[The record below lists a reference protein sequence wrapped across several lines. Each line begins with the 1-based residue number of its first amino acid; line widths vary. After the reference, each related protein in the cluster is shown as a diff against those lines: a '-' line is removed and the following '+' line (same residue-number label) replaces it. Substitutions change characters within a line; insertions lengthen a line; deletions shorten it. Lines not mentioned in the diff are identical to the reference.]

1 MLHDSSL
8 ALTAQVEKVAAAATP
23 DLFFFGGGRLLLI
36 GLNGPEAFRASR
48 SRCVPFIHHDAYPRP
63 PSLHHQK

>member
-23 DLFFFGGGRLLLI
+23 DLFFFGGGDC
-36 GLNGPEAFRASR
+36 S
-48 SRCVPFIHHDAYPRP
+48 
-63 PSLHHQK
+63 